1 VWTAVLW
8 DLDGTLV
15 DTEPVWMAAELE
27 LAAEH
32 GVDWTHDDG
41 LALVGLAL
49 PDSGAYIKRR
59 LDSDLTPVQIID
71 YLVKRVAAD
80 LEHSVPWR
88 PGALDLVA
96 AFAGVG
102 VPQALVTMSYAP
114 IATAV
119 ARHVPFAAVVTGDTV
134 AMGKPHPEAYLT
146 AAALLG
152 CDPGECLAIED
163 SSTGAASANA
173 AGCDVL
179 VIPHLVDVPVAPR
192 RFTQETLLGLSPSV
206 LWTGRLPES

>member
-1 VWTAVLW
+1 
-8 DLDGTLV
+8 
-15 DTEPVWMAAELE
+15 MAAELE

-32 GVDWTHDDG
+32 GVDWTPEDG

-49 PDSGAYIKRR
+49 PDSGAFMKSR
-59 LDSDLTPVQIID
+59 LRSDLSAAEIVA

-80 LEHSVPWR
+80 LEQAVPWR

-96 AFAGVG
+96 AFADAG
-102 VPQALVTMSYAP
+102 VPQAVVTMSYAP

-119 ARHVPFAAVVTGDTV
+119 ARHLPVTAVVTGDAV
-134 AMGKPHPEAYLT
+134 ADGKPHPEAYLT

-163 SSTGAASANA
+163 SPTGAASANA

-179 VIPHLVDVPVAPR
+179 VIRHLVPVPAAPR
-192 RFTQETLLGLSPSV
+192 RHEMETLEGLSPSM
-206 LWTGRLPES
+206 LWIRRWS

>member
-1 VWTAVLW
+1 MWQAVLW

-49 PDSGAYIKRR
+49 PDSGDYIRTR
-59 LDSDLTPVQIID
+59 LNSNRSSAEIVE
-71 YLVKRVAAD
+71 YLVKRVAAH
-80 LEHSVPWR
+80 LEQEVPWR
-88 PGALDLVA
+88 PGAVDLVS
-96 AFAGVG
+96 AFAAAG

-114 IATAV
+114 IASAV
-119 ARHVPFAAVVTGDTV
+119 ATHLPFAAVVTGDAVTD
-134 AMGKPHPEAYLT
+134 GKPHPEAYLT

-152 CDPGECLAIED
+152 REPGDCLAIED
-163 SSTGAASANA
+163 SATGAASASS

-179 VIPHLVDVPVAPR
+179 VIPHLVHVPPGPR
-192 RFTQETLLGLSPSV
+192 RFTEATLDGLSPSM
-206 LWTGRLPES
+206 LWVRRWS

>member
-1 VWTAVLW
+1 VLW

-49 PDSGAYIKRR
+49 PDSGAYIKSR
-59 LDSDLTPVQIID
+59 LNSPLSPGEIVD
-71 YLVKRVAAD
+71 YLVKRVAAELD
-80 LEHSVPWR
+80 ADVPWR
-88 PGALDLVA
+88 PGAIDLVS
-96 AFAGVG
+96 AFAEAE
-102 VPQALVTMSYAP
+102 VPQALVTMSYVP

-119 ARHVPFAAVVTGDTV
+119 ARHLPFAAVVTGDAVTL
-134 AMGKPHPEAYLT
+134 GKPHPEAYLT
-146 AAALLG
+146 AAARLG
-152 CDPGECLAIED
+152 FHPGECLAIED

-173 AGCDVL
+173 AGCDVM

-192 RFTQETLLGLSPSV
+192 RFVQATLTGLSPSM
-206 LWTGRLPES
+206 LWAGRLDG